1 MRLLK
6 RFPRPDLVRFL
17 MEESELEREVELLE
31 GSVEGRLM
39 SEKGVPERYVLS
51 HFEFSKRNTMWVWKK
66 SLRKKMS
73 HFEFGEKKTIWV
85 S

>member
-39 SEKGVPERYVLS
+39 SEKGVPERYVQGS
-51 HFEFSKRNTMWVWKK
+51 ANPQTPGSE
-66 SLRKKMS
+66 KMR
-73 HFEFGEKKTIWV
+73 
-85 S
+85 

>member
-39 SEKGVPERYVLS
+39 SEKGVPEKKKL
-51 HFEFSKRNTMWVWKK
+51 HFKFS
-66 SLRKKMS
+66 
-73 HFEFGEKKTIWV
+73 EEKTIWV
-85 S
+85 SSV